1 MQLELI
7 LRAALP
13 APLYQQ
19 LFATEL
25 GARLSRGFSWGAL
38 GSIASRLTT
47 LVAMI
52 FVARILGPEPFGAL
66 GLIQSTLG
74 VAGMVA
80 GVGLGAAVTRFVAHH
95 SRTDPARAG
104 RMIGLVTVV
113 STATVLMTA
122 GGLIALSGTIS
133 SVVFSE
139 PDLRDGLILGALLMA
154 TQAFRGIQEGVFVA
168 LEQFRVLAALNILEG
183 CIALLG
189 MVWLASVYGLVG
201 ALLGLTVSSLIV
213 LLLGRILLFRKLK
226 TRGIQVRYVLNR
238 DDLSA
243 VFNFSVPMF
252 LANTLATPIL
262 WVAITYLAR
271 SENGL
276 FDLGI
281 YQAAYQW
288 HGPLIFL
295 PMILM
300 TVSIPILVQVW
311 ESGARERFRKL
322 VFSIFGVMLAISVP
336 PAVIGA
342 LFSSWLMGLY
352 GGDFDHGWLTLV
364 LLLVAAPLHGISKVA
379 FGVLSAMNRPWWVL
393 GANALW
399 GLVMLV
405 LAIPLINKF
414 GGLGLAVA
422 FLLAHA
428 ALCLASVVSVL
439 AGSRR

>member
-1 MQLELI
+1 MKLDVI
-7 LRAALP
+7 LRGALP
-13 APLYQQ
+13 ASLRRQ
-19 LFATEL
+19 LFETEL
-25 GARLSRGFSWGAL
+25 GARLGRGFSWGAL
-38 GSIASRLTT
+38 GSIASRLIT

-52 FVARILGPEPFGAL
+52 AVARILGPEPFGAL

-74 VAGMVA
+74 VAGLMA
-80 GVGLGAAVTRFVAHH
+80 GAGLGAAVARFVAHH
-95 SRTDPARAG
+95 ARTDPARAG
-104 RMIGLVTVV
+104 RMIGLVTIV
-113 STATVLMTA
+113 STATVCVTA
-122 GGLIALSGTIS
+122 VGLIVLSGPIAS
-133 SVVFSE
+133 GVFSE
-139 PDLRDGLILGALLMA
+139 PGLRSGLVVGALLMA

-168 LEQFRVLAALNILEG
+168 LEQFRLLAAINILEG
-183 CIALLG
+183 CLALLG
-189 MVWLASVYGLVG
+189 MVWLASVLGLVG
-201 ALLGLTVSSLIV
+201 AVLGLAVSSLAALV
-213 LLLGRILLFRKLK
+213 LGRILLFRELR
-226 TRGIQVRYVLNR
+226 TLGIQIRYVLVR
-238 DDLSA
+238 DDLAA

-252 LANTLATPIL
+252 LANALATPIL

-300 TVSIPILVQVW
+300 TVSVPALVQVW
-311 ESGARERFRKL
+311 EAGARERFRKL

-342 LFSSWLMGLY
+342 IFSPWLMGLY
-352 GGDFDHGWLTLV
+352 GGDFHHGWLTLV

-414 GGLGLAVA
+414 GGLGLATA

-428 ALCLASVVSVL
+428 VLCLASVVSVL